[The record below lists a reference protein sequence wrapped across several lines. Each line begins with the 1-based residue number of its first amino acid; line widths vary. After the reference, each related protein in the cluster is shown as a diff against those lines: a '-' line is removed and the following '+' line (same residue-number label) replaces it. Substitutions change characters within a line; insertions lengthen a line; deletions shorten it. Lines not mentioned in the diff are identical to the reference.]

1 MAAQS
6 KIAAST
12 LRMRVV
18 ALQLKLLPLEA
29 ETYSRP
35 ILALEARLQAE
46 DAARQSEIDAERLF
60 LVTEERR
67 VRELIETRTRC
78 VGAPRCVMHEG
89 CATPR
94 EG

>member
-1 MAAQS
+1 VQEEAKDPS
-6 KIAAST
+6 LTKIVAST
-12 LRMRVV
+12 MRMRIV

-29 ETYSRP
+29 ETFSRP
-35 ILALEARLQAE
+35 ILALESRLQAE

-78 VGAPRCVMHEG
+78 VRVCFYN
-89 CATPR
+89 
-94 EG
+94 